1 MKSVK
6 TYAMVI
12 LGSVFV
18 LLALSGLVLGLS
30 LVGPDVAAQGTQP
43 VAGAALPRTITVV
56 GEGKVN
62 IKPDMATTNIGVEI
76 MAPTVKESNAEAT
89 QTMNAII
96 TVIKAN
102 GVADKDIQTSGYN
115 VWVERPYVDPSL
127 GQTTEAKPIYHV
139 SNSLNVVI
147 RDLDKVSVILDAA
160 MEAGAN
166 NINGITFSLA
176 DQTKT
181 NSEAR
186 TEAVTNAQTKAAE
199 LAKLNGVELG
209 SVMSVAEAVGGG
221 YYTGGIGKLASFDQ
235 GMGGGTPIA
244 PGELET
250 TVQLEITYA
259 IAGAAQ

>member
-6 TYAMVI
+6 TYVIAI

-18 LLALSGLVLGLS
+18 LLALAGLVLGLS
-30 LVGPDVAAQGTQP
+30 VANPDVAAQGTQT
-43 VAGAALPRTITVV
+43 ATGATSPRTITVM

-62 IKPDMATTNIGVEI
+62 IKPDIATTNIGVEI
-76 MAPTVKESNAEAT
+76 MASSVKEANAEAAK
-89 QTMNAII
+89 TMSAII
-96 TVIKAN
+96 AVIKTN

-115 VWVERPYVDPSL
+115 VWVERPYIDPSL
-127 GQTTEAKPIYHV
+127 GQSTEAKPIYHV

-166 NINGITFSLA
+166 NINGVTFSLA

-186 TEAVTNAQTKAAE
+186 AEAVTDAKTKAAE
-199 LAKLNGVELG
+199 LAKLTGVELG
-209 SVMSVAEAVGGG
+209 SVMSITEVVGGG
-221 YYTGGIGKLASFDQ
+221 YYAGGFSKLASLDP

-244 PGELET
+244 PGQLEL

-259 IAGAAQ
+259 IADAAQ